1 MLLPDPEEEHEAVDD
16 GDGDHE
22 VPDGLLAVV
31 DVVPVIVFPVFVS
44 PGHLED
50 DVGSVLPDQ
59 IHDEEIAD
67 CNRGC

>member
-31 DVVPVIVFPVFVS
+31 DVIPVIVFPA
-44 PGHLED
+44 HIED
-50 DVGSVLPDQ
+50 GVASVLPDQ
-59 IHDEEIAD
+59 IDDEEIAI
-67 CNRGC
+67 CNGDY